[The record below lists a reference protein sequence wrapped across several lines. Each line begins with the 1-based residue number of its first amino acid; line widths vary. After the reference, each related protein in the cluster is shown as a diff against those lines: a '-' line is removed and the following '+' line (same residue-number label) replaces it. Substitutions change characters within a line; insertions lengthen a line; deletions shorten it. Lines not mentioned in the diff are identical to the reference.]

1 VTRLG
6 IAAAVGL
13 ITAAILTI
21 NAGSGEAQDGLQLR
35 ATAGETGRIALRVEA
50 LPGLEL
56 TLRDELTGAERRLTP
71 RSAVTVVR
79 RFAAWSC
86 AASLRRF
93 TAEQT
98 ADDGSVASASAEVRT
113 PGCRRRLEL
122 VPPRSVRA
130 PGRAVARLRDRW
142 RLGDVGARLCVMPPG
157 AGARC
162 RPVRIQ
168 PERGEVAVRVRALR
182 AGGYRIAATNR
193 WQRLR
198 AAFRARPA
206 GGRLHVLATGDS
218 MVQIID
224 SFLAERVGR
233 ARVRSDARVS
243 TGLSKPSLLNW
254 PAHARR
260 QAASRP
266 DAVVMFIGAND
277 GFAMGDAPCCGAPW
291 VAEYA
296 RRARAMMRT
305 YARGGRARV
314 YWLLLP
320 AARSGIFRETFPAVN
335 AGIRRAAQGL
345 GDDVRLVELDEF
357 FTPGGRYRSSMTV
370 DGRVVR
376 VRQDDGVHLN
386 TTGASL
392 AATLIA
398 RAMRRDRILR

>member
-1 VTRLG
+1 MTRLAL
-6 IAAAVGL
+6 AAAVGL
-13 ITAAILTI
+13 SVAAILSI
-21 NAGSGEAQDGLQLR
+21 NAGSGEAQSGLKLR
-35 ATAGETGRIALRVEA
+35 ATAAETGRIALRVEA

-56 TLRDELTGAERRLTP
+56 KLRDELTGAERTLEP
-71 RSAVTVVR
+71 RNAVTVVR
-79 RFAAWSC
+79 RFATWRCTA
-86 AASLRRF
+86 LVRRF

-98 ADDGSVASASAEVRT
+98 APDGSVATTSAEVRT
-113 PGCRRRLEL
+113 PGCGHRLEL

-130 PGRAVARLRDRW
+130 PSRAVVRVRDRW
-142 RLGDVGARLCVMPPG
+142 RVGGITARLCWAAPG
-157 AGARC
+157 ADSDCG
-162 RPVRIQ
+162 
-168 PERGEVAVRVRALR
+168 AVRVNPGRSVALARLRALR
-182 AGGYRIAATNR
+182 PGGYQLSGGTR

-198 AAFRARPA
+198 GGFRARPRS
-206 GGRLHVLATGDS
+206 GRLRVLATGDS

-224 SFLAERVGR
+224 SFLAQRLSG
-233 ARVRSDARVS
+233 AQVRSDARIS
-243 TGLSKPSLLNW
+243 TGLSKPSLLDW
-254 PAHARR
+254 PAHSRR

-296 RRARAMMRT
+296 RRARAMMRS

-335 AGIRRAAQGL
+335 AGIRRAAQGR
-345 GDDVRLVELDEF
+345 GDDVRLIELDEF
-357 FTPGGRYRSSMTV
+357 FTPGGRYRSSMEV
-370 DGRVVR
+370 DGEVVR

-392 AATLIA
+392 AAQQIA
-398 RAMRRDRILR
+398 RAMRQDRLLP